1 MKQHENII
9 NAGISRILI
18 EMSQSN
24 LFTVT
29 NCAYA
34 VFANTLQK
42 GPTVMNYLNHV
53 DDKLNKLI
61 VFVIIMYGV
70 QHKVI
75 PKIIVCSLLSKHL

>member
-1 MKQHENII
+1 
-9 NAGISRILI
+9 
-18 EMSQSN
+18 MSQSN

-42 GPTVMNYLNHV
+42 GPTVMNYLNHA

-61 VFVIIMYGV
+61 VFVIIMYAYG
-70 QHKVI
+70 K
-75 PKIIVCSLLSKHL
+75 K